1 VRIVVDDLIVN
12 IGHLAVALVVVA
24 VVAAAVL
31 LVVALLL
38 LLLLLLRVLMALV
51 IFLQI
56 CMLQFSIQWKM
67 HLIFLLHLYH
77 QL

>member
-31 LVVALLL
+31 LVVAL